1 MMHEEIKMVG
11 KAMFNATHVTPRLRK
26 ERAERELLN
35 PKAALSSESRGR
47 LRPESECNVRTA
59 YERDIGRIIYS
70 MPFRRLRHKTQVFFD
85 PQNDHVC
92 TRMEHV
98 QYVSYLAETIGGA
111 LGLNRDLIRA
121 IALGHDIGHAP
132 FGHSGEVTL
141 DDLLRRYGSDFVF
154 SHERHGLRVIDLLS
168 EHKNGHGL
176 NLTFEVRDGIA
187 SHCGERY
194 DEFKLT
200 PKRDKREEDLA
211 KGSLVHDPPATLEG
225 CLVRFTDRIAYVGRD
240 IEDATRSGL
249 LSFEELPRDLRTTLG
264 NNNSE
269 IVNTLVKDIVAN
281 SQDSDSISMSDEI
294 GEALQS
300 LIIINVERIYKAPR
314 VKRYENQVRNV
325 LEGLFEYYLECSEQ
339 DGPNSK
345 EMPSVAFWE
354 YKNRHPE
361 KDAGSLRIVTDYIAG
376 MTDPYANRMF
386 NTIYGM

>member
-1 MMHEEIKMVG
+1 MEVN
-11 KAMFNATHVTPRLRK
+11 AMLDNETSLQCPRLQK
-26 ERAERELLN
+26 EREERSSLN
-35 PKAALSSESRGR
+35 PRAALSSQSRGR
-47 LRPESECNVRTA
+47 VRPESECTVRTA

-98 QYVSYLAETIGGA
+98 LYVSYLAETIGGA
-111 LGLNRDLIRA
+111 LGLNRDLTRA

-132 FGHSGEVTL
+132 FGHAGEAAL
-141 DDLLRRYGSDFVF
+141 DELLRSYGGDFVF
-154 SHERHGLRVIDLLS
+154 RHERHGLRVIDLLC
-168 EHKNGHGL
+168 EHKSGHGL

-194 DEFKLT
+194 DEIMLT
-200 PKRDKREEDLA
+200 PMRDKGDENLA
-211 KGSLVHDPPATLEG
+211 EGSLTHDPPATLEG

-249 LSFEELPRDLRTTLG
+249 LSFEELPGDLRAVLG
-264 NNNSE
+264 HNNSE
-269 IVNTLVKDIVAN
+269 IVNTLVNDIVEN
-281 SQDSDSISMSDEI
+281 STGCDAIAMSERI
-294 GEALQS
+294 GKALQR
-300 LIIINVERIYKAPR
+300 LIEINVDRIYKATR

-325 LEGLFEYYLECSEQ
+325 LEGLFEYYLQCAEQ
-339 DGPNSK
+339 GEPNNK

-354 YKNRHPE
+354 YKERHPE
-361 KDAGSLRIVTDYIAG
+361 QDADPLRIVTDYIAG

-386 NTIYGM
+386 NSIYGM